1 MDPRSEASYSSTDT
15 CENEPD
21 NLPLPDDA
29 TIPDLMNHL
38 GSTEWYEFTSNLL
51 QETVGDR
58 SVKAMVCLGIGSM
71 EKHRASRIQFAVA
84 MLLADHLGIERSSVM
99 VYDPV
104 MTQDDEDVVRTL
116 GYRVGRNELDF
127 RPTRKSDEAVL
138 LYMPKIPIFVVTDV
152 LSHIRRKRCL
162 ANTICFGSRYSV
174 NREIFRRVFDMLGQK
189 QHWFLE
195 LLGSAGQPERS
206 CDEPCDTP
214 LELYLL
220 AVTTFADDDR
230 RR

>member
-84 MLLADHLGIERSSVM
+84 MLLADHFGIERSSVM

-152 LSHIRRKRCL
+152 LSHIKIDFLNRGAGRYCRPVLNNCNIIRRIHL
-162 ANTICFGSRYSV
+162 VG
-174 NREIFRRVFDMLGQK
+174 D
-189 QHWFLE
+189 FLS
-195 LLGSAGQPERS
+195 LNQFQLDVLNIQ
-206 CDEPCDTP
+206 
-214 LELYLL
+214 LN
-220 AVTTFADDDR
+220 
-230 RR
+230 